1 MYSYDFQTFQSS
13 GHDNYDNKCEIGMP
27 IAVTKKCI

>member
-13 GHDNYDNKCEIGMP
+13 GHDNYGNKCEIGMP
-27 IAVTKKCI
+27 NAETKKCI